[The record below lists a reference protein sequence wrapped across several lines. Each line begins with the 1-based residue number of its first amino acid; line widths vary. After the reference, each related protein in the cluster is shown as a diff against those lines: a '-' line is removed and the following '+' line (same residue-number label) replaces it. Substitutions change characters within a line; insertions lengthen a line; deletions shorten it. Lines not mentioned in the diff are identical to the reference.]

1 MFWILRRTGAA
12 NFFNSLNN
20 NCSTSKG
27 PSGSQTTMDKYVKR
41 PPRKAYGRLSADSDD
56 GASAKHKIDDPFE
69 DIDNFEMITPSNNG
83 NGGLATTT
91 SNGCHL
97 HHRSHNSA
105 TNGDDGGGGGG
116 GGSGSGGGGLDGLGG
131 CTGVNCDV
139 VDDGGDCSLCG
150 NNLQNSCLE
159 GPNSNGNG
167 VDGGHCTAADCQ
179 GNYADSN
186 LCQFNVNNVCP
197 GGRSGGGGTSAVMT
211 SNGILKVTSTT
222 TSSSRLSSKEV
233 NENTINRLQSMAM
246 SDDDDYDESLTC
258 NVCDR
263 AFHCHRQLA
272 SHQQKKRHF
281 GCGGC
286 DSLFPSLMLLE
297 HHKEEFEHWS
307 DDEISRRICCR
318 RNRGDD
324 YFTDTDSFTSEAE
337 SEDLERLL

>member
-1 MFWILRRTGAA
+1 
-12 NFFNSLNN
+12 
-20 NCSTSKG
+20 
-27 PSGSQTTMDKYVKR
+27 KYVKR

-56 GASAKHKIDDPFE
+56 ASSAKHKIDDPFE
-69 DIDNFEMITPSNNG
+69 EIDNFEMITPTNG
-83 NGGLATTT
+83 NTGTTT
-91 SNGCHL
+91 TASQNGCHL
-97 HHRSHNSA
+97 HHHNGHHSAA
-105 TNGDDGGGGGG
+105 TNEDDCGGGGVGDSCCDAACHGVVDSDCSLCGGNGLQNSCLAGSNINDGGGGG
-116 GGSGSGGGGLDGLGG
+116 
-131 CTGVNCDV
+131 
-139 VDDGGDCSLCG
+139 
-150 NNLQNSCLE
+150 
-159 GPNSNGNG
+159 
-167 VDGGHCTAADCQ
+167 GGHCTAADCQ

-186 LCQFNVNNVCP
+186 LCEYNMNNLCGDGV
-197 GGRSGGGGTSAVMT
+197 GSSGA
-211 SNGILKVTSTT
+211 KVTS
-222 TSSSRLSSKEV
+222 SSTASRLSSKEL

-281 GCGGC
+281 GCSGC

-307 DDEISRRICCR
+307 DDEISRRVCCR

-324 YFTDTDSFTSEAE
+324 YFTDTDSFTSDAE

>member
-1 MFWILRRTGAA
+1 MFWILRRTGAV

-20 NCSTSKG
+20 NCSSSKNNNNN
-27 PSGSQTTMDKYVKR
+27 TNDKYVKR
-41 PPRKAYGRLSADSDD
+41 PPRKAYGRLSVDSDD
-56 GASAKHKIDDPFE
+56 GSSIKNNIDDPFDDLE
-69 DIDNFEMITPSNNG
+69 NFEMIASKG
-83 NGGLATTT
+83 N
-91 SNGCHL
+91 
-97 HHRSHNSA
+97 
-105 TNGDDGGGGGG
+105 
-116 GGSGSGGGGLDGLGG
+116 
-131 CTGVNCDV
+131 V
-139 VDDGGDCSLCG
+139 
-150 NNLQNSCLE
+150 
-159 GPNSNGNG
+159 
-167 VDGGHCTAADCQ
+167 
-179 GNYADSN
+179 
-186 LCQFNVNNVCP
+186 
-197 GGRSGGGGTSAVMT
+197 GGTMT
-211 SNGILKVTSTT
+211 NTTVTSTT
-222 TSSSRLSSKEV
+222 TTNSLHHHHHNQPVDNDDHLQHHDMQGNFVGNDSDLELDGPSKNTTRQQKEINANTISRL
-233 NENTINRLQSMAM
+233 QAMAM
-246 SDDDDYDESLTC
+246 SDDEDYDESLTC

>member
-27 PSGSQTTMDKYVKR
+27 HGSNTQTTQDKYVKR
-41 PPRKAYGRLSADSDD
+41 PPRKAYGRLSVDSDD
-56 GASAKHKIDDPFE
+56 ASSAKHKIDDPYDE
-69 DIDNFEMITPSNNG
+69 IDNFNMMSSTNG
-83 NGGLATTT
+83 NGNSKSSHATAIHKNTNT
-91 SNGCHL
+91 VEKLHNGCHQQA
-97 HHRSHNSA
+97 H
-105 TNGDDGGGGGG
+105 TNEGDSGGDGGGGSSSIGDD
-116 GGSGSGGGGLDGLGG
+116 SGCSGL
-131 CTGVNCDV
+131 NCCNGDLNNTCI
-139 VDDGGDCSLCG
+139 DDS
-150 NNLQNSCLE
+150 
-159 GPNSNGNG
+159 
-167 VDGGHCTAADCQ
+167 GHCTAVDCH
-179 GNYADSN
+179 GNYADNN
-186 LCQFNVNNVCP
+186 LCQCNINNFC
-197 GGRSGGGGTSAVMT
+197 GGVSGGDGSGGVVGSTTTSAT
-211 SNGILKVTSTT
+211 SNGIFKGNSHLYG
-222 TSSSRLSSKEV
+222 KEV
-233 NENTINRLQSMAM
+233 NENTINRLQAMAM

-307 DDEISRRICCR
+307 DDEINRRVCCR